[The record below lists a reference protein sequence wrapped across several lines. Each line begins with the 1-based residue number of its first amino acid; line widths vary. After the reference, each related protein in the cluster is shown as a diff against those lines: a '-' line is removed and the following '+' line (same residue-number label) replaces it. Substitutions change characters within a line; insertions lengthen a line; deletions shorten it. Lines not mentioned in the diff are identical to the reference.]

1 LAERLFLYGTLQF
14 PEMMRAVLGRTL
26 PVLPAELPDF
36 DRFQVRRRVFPAIL
50 PAPGSRVPGLIV
62 DHVDAWTLERIDDYE
77 GPPFYRH
84 RTTVRLPEVDDH
96 VEATV
101 YLLRQRY
108 HCLLLDRDWDP
119 EQFRREWHDWYVRE
133 YQQVYATGPGHEA
146 SDT

>member
-1 LAERLFLYGTLQF
+1 MAERLFLYGTLQF
-14 PEMMRAVLGRTL
+14 PQMMRAVLGRTH
-26 PVLPAELPDF
+26 PMTPAELPEF
-36 DRFQVRRRVFPAIL
+36 ARFQVRRRVFPAVL
-50 PAPGSRVPGLIV
+50 PATGGRVPGQIIE
-62 DHVDAWTLERIDDYE
+62 DVDAWTLERIDDYE

-84 RTTVRLPEVDDH
+84 RTTVQLGTGRH

-133 YQQVYATGPGHEA
+133 YQQVYATGSDQNA
-146 SDT
+146 SDA